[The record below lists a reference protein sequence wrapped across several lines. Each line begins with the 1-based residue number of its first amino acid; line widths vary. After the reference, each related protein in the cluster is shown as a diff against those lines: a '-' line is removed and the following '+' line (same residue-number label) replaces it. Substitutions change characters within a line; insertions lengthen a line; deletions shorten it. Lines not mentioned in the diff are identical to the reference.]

1 MIANLKPYPAYQDS
15 GVPLLGEIPAHWEAL
30 RLRDIV
36 QLLVS
41 NVDKHTIEGEI
52 PVQLCNYVDVY
63 KNEVI
68 TNRLPFMRATATEEE
83 IRRFRLR
90 VGDVVITKDSEAWD
104 DIGVPALIA
113 HEAPDFVCGY
123 HIAILRPKD
132 HTVSGRFLLRC
143 LQSKHVAAQFFVAAN
158 GITRYG
164 LSHQAIKN
172 VRVAVPPLPEQA
184 DIARFLD
191 YINRR
196 TRRYIR
202 AKRRLVALLEE
213 QKQAI
218 IQRTVTH
225 GLDAEVQLKPSG
237 MKWLGDVPKHWEI
250 KRAKYYLRE
259 VNERSA
265 TGEEELLSVSHIT
278 GVTPRSQKNITMFMA
293 SSYAGHKVC
302 QPGDLAVNTMWVWM
316 GALGIA
322 KQIGLVSPSYSVY
335 RLLSSDAFVSDF
347 LDNLL
352 RTKPYISEYLLRSTG
367 IRSSRLRVYP
377 EEFLKIRL
385 IRPPYEE
392 QERIVEAIAQKTY
405 HIDRAIAQTQRE
417 IDLIHEYRTRLIADV
432 VTGKLD
438 VRHAAANLPEEAEV
452 AEDWDETEEVDEDE
466 TIVYDDEEEEA

>member
-1 MIANLKPYPAYQDS
+1 
-15 GVPLLGEIPAHWEAL
+15 
-30 RLRDIV
+30 
-36 QLLVS
+36 
-41 NVDKHTIEGEI
+41 
-52 PVQLCNYVDVY
+52 
-63 KNEVI
+63 
-68 TNRLPFMRATATEEE
+68 
-83 IRRFRLR
+83 
-90 VGDVVITKDSEAWD
+90 
-104 DIGVPALIA
+104 
-113 HEAPDFVCGY
+113 
-123 HIAILRPKD
+123 
-132 HTVSGRFLLRC
+132 
-143 LQSKHVAAQFFVAAN
+143 
-158 GITRYG
+158 
-164 LSHQAIKN
+164 
-172 VRVAVPPLPEQA
+172 
-184 DIARFLD
+184 
-191 YINRR
+191 
-196 TRRYIR
+196 
-202 AKRRLVALLEE
+202 
-213 QKQAI
+213 
-218 IQRTVTH
+218 
-225 GLDAEVQLKPSG
+225 
-237 MKWLGDVPKHWEI
+237 
-250 KRAKYYLRE
+250 
-259 VNERSA
+259 
-265 TGEEELLSVSHIT
+265 
-278 GVTPRSQKNITMFMA
+278 
-293 SSYAGHKVC
+293 
-302 QPGDLAVNTMWVWM
+302 MWVWM